1 MVNEKKCRSRGSKL
15 GIVIDEKDKEEKEQ
29 DYKTMEIYT

>member
-15 GIVIDEKDKEEKEQ
+15 RTVKDEKDKVQKEQ
-29 DYKTMEIYT
+29 DYKTKEIYT

>member
-15 GIVIDEKDKEEKEQ
+15 GTIRDEKDKEEKEQ
-29 DYKTMEIYT
+29 DYKTKEIYA